1 MVRERMSRSLH
12 FALGCVGVFAG
23 CAPPAL
29 PPPEELLRR
38 ISYIVLNPEISCER
52 LRDDFD
58 LIGLPITNNPAEA
71 GMRYEEY
78 WVPAPDGETLRVWYL
93 PVSDPR
99 GAVVI
104 SPGNTGPMS
113 CYLFTGRILTEGSW
127 DVVIYDYEGF
137 GGSTGEALLRPLR
150 DDLSTV
156 VAWTRATTGFPQ
168 VTLFG
173 MSLGSIPA
181 VAVAVA
187 QPNDVNAVVLDSP
200 IALAA
205 EIERFDVFVFG
216 QSAEIIAAL
225 EPWMDSER
233 VIAGLRQ
240 PLLVFLHELDFVAP
254 PETVVA
260 LYDAAGGPKQLVR
273 FPELAHARGQFA
285 RTDEYRGH
293 LLDFL
298 NAARGVQD

>member
-1 MVRERMSRSLH
+1 M
-12 FALGCVGVFAG
+12 
-23 CAPPAL
+23 
-29 PPPEELLRR
+29 
-38 ISYIVLNPEISCER
+38 LNPEISCEQ

-58 LIGLPITNNPAEA
+58 LVGLPITDDPAEA

-93 PVSDPR
+93 PVENPH
-99 GAVVI
+99 GVVVI

-137 GGSTGEALLRPLR
+137 GGSTGEALLRTLR

-181 VAVAVA
+181 VAVAVG
-187 QPNDVNAVVLDSP
+187 QPSDVNAVVLDSP
-200 IALAA
+200 IALAT
-205 EIERFDVFVFG
+205 EIERFDVFVYG
-216 QSAEIIAAL
+216 QSEEVIAAL
-225 EPWMDSER
+225 EPWMDSENS
-233 VIAGLRQ
+233 IADLHQ
-240 PLLVFLHELDFVAP
+240 PLLVFLHELDSVAP
-254 PETVVA
+254 PEAVDA
-260 LYDAAGGPKQLVR
+260 LFNAAGGPKQLVR
-273 FPELAHARGQFA
+273 FPELHHARGQFV
-285 RTDEYRGH
+285 RTDEYRRH
-293 LLDFL
+293 LVDFL
-298 NAARGVQD
+298 NSVWGVRE